1 MWNGK
6 TVSVA
11 FPAYNEQESI
21 RAAIEDF
28 FSSGYV
34 DSVLVVN
41 NNSRDGTLDEIKKTK
56 AVVVNEEKQGYGW
69 AVRRCLKE
77 APGDYVILAEPD
89 GTFSGKDVL
98 KLLAYCDD
106 FDMVIGTRTAKD
118 LIWSGANMGLF
129 LRWGNWAVAKMLEA
143 LFSGP
148 SLTDVG
154 CTMRLIKR
162 ECLDRIQG
170 QFTVEASHFLPEMTT
185 LAILNGLRIVEIPL
199 NYKERIGTS
208 KITGTMAK
216 AVNVGTSMIFLIL
229 GYRLRSWFTGKYENR
244 H

>member
-6 TVSVA
+6 TVSVV
-11 FPAYNEQESI
+11 FPAYNEAENI

-28 FSSGYV
+28 FSTGYV

-41 NNSRDGTLDEIKKTK
+41 NNSKDGTLEEIKKTK
-56 AVVVNEEKQGYGW
+56 ASFVNEERQGYGY
-69 AVRRCLKE
+69 AVRRCLME
-77 APGDYVILAEPD
+77 GRGDYLVLAEPD

-106 FDMVIGTRTAKD
+106 FDMVMGTRTAKD

-129 LRWGNWAVAKMLEA
+129 LRWGNWAVAKMLEL

-162 ECLDRIQG
+162 DALNKIQG
-170 QFTVEASHFLPEMTT
+170 QFTVTGSHFLPEMTT
-185 LAILNGLRIVEIPL
+185 LAILNKLKIVEIPL

-208 KITGTMAK
+208 KITGRKIK
-216 AVNVGTSMIFLIL
+216 AFRLGMRMISLII
-229 GYRLRSWFTGKYENR
+229 GYRFRNWFCQKSR
-244 H
+244 DD

>member
-6 TVSVA
+6 TVSVV
-11 FPAYNEQESI
+11 FPAYNEAENI

-41 NNSRDGTLDEIKKTK
+41 NNSKDGTVAEIKKTK
-56 AVVVNEEKQGYGW
+56 AVFVNETDQGYGY
-69 AVRRCLKE
+69 AVRRCLRE
-77 APGDYVILAEPD
+77 GTGDYIILAEPD

-98 KLLAYCDD
+98 KLLAYCED

-118 LIWSGANMGLF
+118 LIWSGANMGAF

-154 CTMRLIKR
+154 CTMRLIKKNA
-162 ECLDRIQG
+162 LAKIQD
-170 QFTVEASHFLPEMTT
+170 QFTVTGSEFLPEMTT
-185 LAILNGLRIVEIPL
+185 LAILNKLKIVEIPL
-199 NYKERIGTS
+199 NYKERVGTS
-208 KITGTMAK
+208 KITGETIK
-216 AVNVGTSMIFLIL
+216 AFRLGMRMIFLIL
-229 GYRLRSWFTGKYENR
+229 GYRLRSWFK
-244 H
+244 